1 MYHTHTNIFP
11 YLTDWMSNPFD
22 RVVCGDFSGKSHF
35 STSYCN
41 SPLRSFCAIDPT
53 SSENSRQAGDRTKS
67 PVPYLAINSRQE
79 DAWLNKSESAA
90 MATNLNLFFFFLAG
104 PESQPTGWCWRER
117 RTTKLVSH
125 THNATLWERRLAPFA
140 LTYALINAGTPLRTM
155 PWRPDSVSAKGEK
168 KKATALNSIMEW
180 KKGKKVLSLFSKSQH
195 MAFVVWLFKVFSFR
209 SAMAGKFMLIVM
221 GKNLTQQHPGARLSE
236 DLNSKWNGR
245 TGFFSSTQQ
254 LAADLETPLRCA
266 RRAIVSHLL
275 LYDLGAVFRM
285 HTPWHDYFRFW
296 WSSVCVC
303 AVVAFECRVENLF
316 AFRTAHDM
324 SYDGPCV
331 PGCGWSRHSCSLVRD
346 GREEKKVEF
355 H

>member
-1 MYHTHTNIFP
+1 
-11 YLTDWMSNPFD
+11 
-22 RVVCGDFSGKSHF
+22 
-35 STSYCN
+35 
-41 SPLRSFCAIDPT
+41 
-53 SSENSRQAGDRTKS
+53 
-67 PVPYLAINSRQE
+67 
-79 DAWLNKSESAA
+79 
-90 MATNLNLFFFFLAG
+90 
-104 PESQPTGWCWRER
+104 
-117 RTTKLVSH
+117 
-125 THNATLWERRLAPFA
+125 
-140 LTYALINAGTPLRTM
+140 
-155 PWRPDSVSAKGEK
+155 
-168 KKATALNSIMEW
+168 MEW

-303 AVVAFECRVENLF
+303 VRLLHLNAESRISLLSGRLVTWVMMVPAVGPDTVAYLYEKARGKKLSFIKFQRIARAEFSSSKKPPRVE
-316 AFRTAHDM
+316 
-324 SYDGPCV
+324 
-331 PGCGWSRHSCSLVRD
+331 
-346 GREEKKVEF
+346 
-355 H
+355 